1 MPLHGTTGQATWWL
15 GHAQK
20 DARHLLASSTSTLT
34 ASLTEMMMHTVML
47 VTAAMSSV
55 AAVTQ
60 TLITSRSAMLTTLT
74 EMLAVLTSDTKAVRI
89 VVAAAVVTLQ
99 STMSQPTARPVTML
113 VQPDTRE
120 KPFDCTD
127 H

>member
-1 MPLHGTTGQATWWL
+1 
-15 GHAQK
+15 
-20 DARHLLASSTSTLT
+20 
-34 ASLTEMMMHTVML
+34 ML

-120 KPFDCTD
+120 KQFDCTD